1 MLFRLFF
8 QMHLGLL
15 ESFEYLVLLLPVEPL
30 VLLLEERLLLER
42 QWEQG
47 TVAQPESVPQQ
58 EELVAAE

>member
-1 MLFRLFF
+1 LS
-8 QMHLGLL
+8 GLI
-15 ESFEYLVLLLPVEPL
+15 EYLVLLEVTL
-30 VLLLEERLLLER
+30 VLLPVEERLLLER